1 MDLDQDHGRIAWSN
15 WTAQFKDS
23 PRLRSVVMA
32 LLQPFTTVQGAL
44 KQLRD
49 DRWLDAA
56 VGAQLDGLGDLLDR
70 PRRITNTRAIWHF
83 GFQGQP
89 NIGGFG
95 EFPMYRVGAGLFT
108 GGSTLDDENYR
119 RLLRWKVLVD
129 SGFGTAAQIEGA
141 LRVLFAEDRIAV
153 EDLGNARIRVHIGR
167 KATEDDYFL
176 GNVGQWVPSAAG
188 VALEFRTYE
197 TDEPFEFDSTNYL
210 QLLVGDDGALLLG
223 HDGYQLIG
231 KG

>member
-15 WTAQFKDS
+15 WTSQFKDS
-23 PRLRSVVMA
+23 PRLQALVLA

-56 VGAQLDGLGDLLDR
+56 VGAQLDGIGDLLDR
-70 PRRITNTRAIWHF
+70 PRRISNTRAIWHF

-95 EFPMYRVGAGLFT
+95 EFPMYRAGAGLFT

-129 SGFGTAAQIEGA
+129 SGFGTGAQIEEA
-141 LRVLFAEDRIAV
+141 LRVLFAVDRIAV
-153 EDLGNARIRVHIGR
+153 EDLGNARIRVHVGR

-197 TDEPFEFDSTNYL
+197 VDEPFEFDTSNYL

>member
-1 MDLDQDHGRIAWSN
+1 M
-15 WTAQFKDS
+15 
-23 PRLRSVVMA
+23 
-32 LLQPFTTVQGAL
+32 
-44 KQLRD
+44 
-49 DRWLDAA
+49 
-56 VGAQLDGLGDLLDR
+56 
-70 PRRITNTRAIWHF
+70 
-83 GFQGQP
+83 
-89 NIGGFG
+89 
-95 EFPMYRVGAGLFT
+95 
-108 GGSTLDDENYR
+108 
-119 RLLRWKVLVD
+119 
-129 SGFGTAAQIEGA
+129 
-141 LRVLFAEDRIAV
+141 LFAVDRIAV

>member
-1 MDLDQDHGRIAWSN
+1 
-15 WTAQFKDS
+15 
-23 PRLRSVVMA
+23 
-32 LLQPFTTVQGAL
+32 L

-95 EFPMYRVGAGLFT
+95 EFPMHRVGAGLFT

-129 SGFGTAAQIEGA
+129 SGFGTATQIEGA
-141 LRVLFAEDRIAV
+141 LRVLFAVDRIAV
-153 EDLGNARIRVHIGR
+153 EDLGDARIRVHIGR

-197 TDEPFEFDSTNYL
+197 PDEPIEFEPGNNLT
-210 QLLVGDDGALLLG
+210 LLIGSDRVPLLG

>member
-23 PRLRSVVMA
+23 PRLEA
-32 LLQPFTTVQGAL
+32 LVRAISQPLNTLQLAMR
-44 KQLRD
+44 QLRD
-49 DRWLDAA
+49 DRWLDTAA
-56 VGAQLDGLGDLLDR
+56 GAQLDGIGDLLDR
-70 PRRITNTRAIWHF
+70 SRRITNTRAIWHF

-108 GGSTLDDENYR
+108 GGSTLDDDNYR

-129 SGFGTAAQIEGA
+129 SGFGTAPQIEEA
-141 LRVLFAEDRIAV
+141 LRVLFAVDRIAV
-153 EDLGNARIRVHIGR
+153 EDIGTARIRVHIGR
-167 KATEDDYFL
+167 KATEDDFFL
-176 GNVGQWVPSAAG
+176 GNVGQWVPAAAG

-197 TDEPFEFDSTNYL
+197 PDDPFEFDTSNYL
-210 QLLVGDDGALLLG
+210 QLLVGNDGALLLG

>member
-15 WTAQFKDS
+15 WTSQFKDS
-23 PRLRSVVMA
+23 PRLQALVLA

-56 VGAQLDGLGDLLDR
+56 VGAQLDGIGDLLDR
-70 PRRITNTRAIWHF
+70 PRRISNTRAIWHF

-95 EFPMYRVGAGLFT
+95 EFPMYRAGAGLFT
-108 GGSTLDDENYR
+108 GGSTLDDESYR

-129 SGFGTAAQIEGA
+129 SGFGTAAQIEEA
-141 LRVLFAEDRIAV
+141 LRVLFAVDRIAV
-153 EDLGNARIRVHIGR
+153 EDLGNARIRVHVGR

-197 TDEPFEFDSTNYL
+197 VDEPFEFDTSNYL
-210 QLLVGDDGALLLG
+210 QLLVGDDGSLLLG